1 MIPVDE
7 TVTAIR
13 KHVAEWRSQG
23 ETVALVPTMGSL
35 HEGHMALIE
44 MALEHARRVVVSIFV
59 NPTQFG
65 AGEDFS
71 SYPRDLDGDLRKLS
85 LVADRVFVPTV
96 SEMYPPGHATTIS
109 VGGPA
114 EELEGAFRPHHF
126 AGVATIVSK
135 LLLAVGPDFA
145 VFGEKD
151 YQQLLVVR
159 RLAADLR
166 LPGEI
171 LACAISRDPDGLAR
185 SSRNAY
191 LTADERRTA
200 PRLYQAITTAAEA
213 IRNGSLAA
221 MAVEEAHQALLGAGF
236 DVDYLELRNAETLKP
251 VANQDAEPMR
261 ILVAARLGRTRLI
274 DNLPV

>member
-13 KHVAEWRSQG
+13 KHVADWRAEG
-23 ETVALVPTMGSL
+23 ETIALVPTMGSL
-35 HEGHMALIE
+35 HEGHMALVDL
-44 MALEHARRVVVSIFV
+44 ALEHARRVVVSIFV

-65 AGEDFS
+65 VGEDFS
-71 SYPRDLDGDLRKLS
+71 SYPRDLGGDLRKLS
-85 LVADRVFVPTV
+85 LVADRVFAPTV
-96 SEMYPPGHATTIS
+96 HEMYPPGYATTVS

-114 EELEGAFRPHHF
+114 EELEGAFRPQHF

-171 LACAISRDPDGLAR
+171 IACPTSREPDGLAR
-185 SSRNAY
+185 SSRNVY
-191 LTADERRTA
+191 LTAEERQVA
-200 PRLYQAITTAAEA
+200 PRLHQAIETAAEA
-213 IRNGSLAA
+213 IHNGSLAA
-221 MAVEEAHQALLGAGF
+221 TAVEEAHQALLGAGF
-236 DVDYLELRNAETLKP
+236 DVDYVELRNAETLKP
-251 VANQDAEPMR
+251 VADQDTEPMR
-261 ILVAARLGRTRLI
+261 LLAAARLGRTRLI
-274 DNLPV
+274 DNVPV